1 MVHYSNRMTKK
12 YPWLHTV
19 VLFLI
24 LAGGIGMFYYTAG
37 NQMMQLAS
45 GIATTICYVVWGITH
60 HMMIGDLHKKIVIEY
75 LLIGAIAIVL
85 LATLAL

>member
-1 MVHYSNRMTKK
+1 MAKK
-12 YPWLHTV
+12 TYPWLHSV

-24 LAGGIGMFYYTAG
+24 LVGGALMFYYTSG
-37 NQMMQLAS
+37 NQPMQLAS
-45 GIATTICYVVWGITH
+45 GIATCICYVLWGITH
-60 HMMIGDLHKKIVIEY
+60 HALKGDLHRKIVIEY

>member
-1 MVHYSNRMTKK
+1 MTKNTC
-12 YPWLHTV
+12 PWLHTV

-24 LAGGIGMFYYTAG
+24 LIGGAGMFYYTAG
-37 NQMMQLAS
+37 NQTMQLVS
-45 GIATTICYVVWGITH
+45 GIVTSVCYVLWGITH
-60 HMMIGDLHKKIVIEY
+60 HALKGDLHRKIVIEY